1 MIYRPLELFEGEAS
15 GTAELR
21 TGLAPRLTFNI
32 LECSFLVLIFPL
44 SADAEILALWHL
56 FVKLEH
62 TKGALS
68 SCLRAEITLL
78 IGVYLIDISLKGFKR
93 SHRIVRSAE
102 KTKDRLIPE
111 LFTAMG

>member
-1 MIYRPLELFEGEAS
+1 MIHRPLELFEGEAR

-21 TGLAPRLTFNI
+21 TRLAPRLTFNV
-32 LECSFLVLIFPL
+32 LECGFLILILPL
-44 SADAEILALWHL
+44 GADAEILALWHL
-56 FVKLEH
+56 FIKLEH

-78 IGVYLIDISLKGFKR
+78 IGVYLIDISLKGFER

-102 KTKDRLIPE
+102 KTKYRLIPE
-111 LFTAMG
+111 LLTAMG